1 MTNILFGIW
10 VFVVVGN
17 LIMQLA
23 LILSA
28 RYELHMMR
36 EAGDDFVITKK
47 PQDLGAFIRI
57 GFFVICPLLNIWLLV
72 STVIWFDDVVE
83 AGIEKALE

>member
-1 MTNILFGIW
+1 MTNILFSVW

-28 RYELHMMR
+28 RYELRMMR

-47 PQDLGAFIRI
+47 PLNPGAFIRT
-57 GFFVICPLLNIWLLV
+57 GFFVICPLLNVWLLV

-83 AGIEKALE
+83 ASIEKVLE